1 MAERTDMSRV
11 LATLAAAIVALAL
24 TWCFADQAH
33 AVEEISEFDTHVS
46 TTQAGGHP
54 DVDYK
59 VTWTSPKLEQPAVQ
73 LRGRPASSTCI
84 SPPASSE
91 IHTTFLPAG

>member
-11 LATLAAAIVALAL
+11 LATVAAAIAALAL

-33 AVEEISEFDTHVS
+33 AVEEINEFDTHVS

-59 VTWTSPKLEQPAVQ
+59 VTWDDPKREPAALQ
-73 LRGRPASSTCI
+73 LRGRPA
-84 SPPASSE
+84 PRHAFPHR
-91 IHTTFLPAG
+91 IHR